1 LVWSLDLIRVQYRN
15 IVIIV
20 LFYSKS
26 INPIPTN
33 IWSHPELASFWN
45 WVDWCRPTLAC
56 GVADIDLQ
64 WRQKLEVSINNMFCV
79 NISHLYLHAEG
90 VRHPK
95 KNQIV
100 RQISSL
106 QSSIYSM
113 HSYFEDEIFV
123 KPYEWFAIWL
133 LFKYTFLYYYLFY
146 IESNILREKNNK
158 IQNVCFSQ
166 KQQNTSYI
174 L

>member
-1 LVWSLDLIRVQYRN
+1 
-15 IVIIV
+15 
-20 LFYSKS
+20 
-26 INPIPTN
+26 
-33 IWSHPELASFWN
+33 
-45 WVDWCRPTLAC
+45 
-56 GVADIDLQ
+56 
-64 WRQKLEVSINNMFCV
+64 
-79 NISHLYLHAEG
+79 
-90 VRHPK
+90 
-95 KNQIV
+95 
-100 RQISSL
+100 
-106 QSSIYSM
+106 M